1 MQIEIKDIT
10 AQEVDAMIV
19 SVFEE
24 STKEDK
30 QLEQLKHTKAFSGK
44 EDELYVLSTV
54 NQKIKHTIYI
64 GLGKQADFVTE
75 EFRKIVAKAVQKAVA
90 LKAKTIG
97 IPICVHDK
105 LCVGGNIKAISEAVL
120 LGTYTFDQYKSK
132 KEDLGDTVVYIS
144 NVPQEKKKRAHEV
157 LQESTYTIEGIL
169 LARNL
174 TNEPSNRL
182 YPEILANRTIEA
194 LKNTP
199 IQVEVFDEHQI
210 EALGMKAF
218 LAVGGSSA
226 HKPRLIVM
234 RYHGN
239 EENNETLG
247 LVGKGLTYDTG
258 GYSLKPTNSMKTMHS
273 DMGGGAAVIGAMYA
287 IGKNKPKCNVTAV
300 VAACENVIAPDSY
313 KPGDIIDS
321 MSGKTIEIGNTD
333 AEGRLTLADAVTYAI
348 EKEKANRIIDVATLT
363 GAVLTALGNEYTGV
377 LTNNLEFYD
386 ELIAVS
392 KKTGEKFWQLPND
405 KAFAKLNKSSVADLK
420 NIGGHNGGT
429 ITAGLFVG
437 EFVKE
442 LPWLH
447 LDIAG
452 TAWIDKEEG
461 YKSKGATGVPV
472 KTLYQLVA
480 TPCPCGHK

>member
-1 MQIEIKDIT
+1 MQINIKDIT

-19 SVFEE
+19 SVFET
-24 STKEDK
+24 STKEDSVLEALK
-30 QLEQLKHTKAFSGK
+30 QSKAFSGK
-44 EDELYVLSTV
+44 AEELYVLSTFD
-54 NQKIKHTIYI
+54 QKVKHTIYI
-64 GLGKQADFVTE
+64 GLGKQEDFVTE
-75 EFRKIVAKAVQKAVA
+75 DFRKAIAKAVQKAIA
-90 LKAKTIG
+90 LKAETIG
-97 IPICVHDK
+97 IPVCVHDK

-120 LGTYTFDQYKSK
+120 LGTYTFDQYKTK
-132 KEDLGDTVVYIS
+132 KEEPVNTMVYIS
-144 NVPQEKKKRAHEV
+144 DVPEAKIKRAHEV
-157 LQESTYTIEGIL
+157 LQESIYTIEGIL

-174 TNEPSNRL
+174 TNEPSNKL
-182 YPEILANRTIEA
+182 YPETLAERTKEA
-194 LKNTP
+194 LKETP
-199 IQVEVFDEHQI
+199 IQVEVLDDTQI

-218 LAVGGSSA
+218 LAVGQSSI
-226 HKPRLIVM
+226 HKPRLIIM
-234 RYHGN
+234 RYRGN

-273 DMGGGAAVIGAMYA
+273 DMGGAAAVIGAMYA
-287 IGKNKPKCNVTAV
+287 IGKNQPKCNVTAV

-313 KPGDIIDS
+313 KPGDIIES

-348 EKEKANRIIDVATLT
+348 EKEKVSRIIDVATLT
-363 GAVLTALGNEYTGV
+363 GAVLTALGTEYTGV
-377 LTNNLEFYD
+377 ITNNLEFYD
-386 ELIAVS
+386 ELMAVS

-405 KAFAKLNKSSVADLK
+405 KAFAKLNKSTIADLK
-420 NIGGHNGGT
+420 NIGGSHAGT

-437 EFVKE
+437 EFVQS

-452 TAWIDKEEG
+452 TAWTDEKDG

-472 KTLYQLVA
+472 KTLYTLVA